1 MARIVLRIVPNARRT
16 EVVGIHGDA
25 IKIKIHSP
33 ATDGKANAALLEFL
47 AEMLDVPSRSVR
59 IISGEKSRDK
69 LIECDD
75 LDAETARTRLVKA
88 E

>member
-16 EVVGIHGDA
+16 EVVGMHGDA

-33 ATDGKANAALLEFL
+33 ATDGKANAALLEFFV
-47 AEMLDVPSRSVR
+47 ERLDVPSRSVR
-59 IISGEKSRDK
+59 IVSGEKSRDK
-69 LIECDD
+69 LVECDE
-75 LDAETARTRLVKA
+75 LDAETVRARLVKG

>member
-1 MARIVLRIVPNARRT
+1 MARIVLRIVPNARRP